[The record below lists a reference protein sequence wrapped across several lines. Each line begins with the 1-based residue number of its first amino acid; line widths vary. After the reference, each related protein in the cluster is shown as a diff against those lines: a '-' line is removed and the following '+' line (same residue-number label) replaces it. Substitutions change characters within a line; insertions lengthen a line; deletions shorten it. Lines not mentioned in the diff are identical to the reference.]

1 MGKLLSKLWENYGEN
16 YGIQRKKLAESLGLE
31 DGFLRS
37 FDGGD
42 DSNGAV

>member
-1 MGKLLSKLWENYGEN
+1 MAKYGKTIVKTMGKLRDST
-16 YGIQRKKLAESLGLE
+16 KKLAESLDLE

-42 DSNGAV
+42 DSNGGV